1 MTNFLFPKPVASK
14 GYSLLLLALRILFG
28 ILFMTHGISKIL
40 NYTELCFTFP
50 DPIGIG
56 KEVSLVLAIFGELFC
71 SIAFLFGALYRLFTI
86 PMIIVMVVA
95 FFHIHQGDM
104 AQGELAFL
112 YLMVFIIM
120 YISGPGKY
128 AIDTLVYNYL
138 HKDEYN

>member
-1 MTNFLFPKPVASK
+1 MTNFLFPKPVTSK

-104 AQGELAFL
+104 AQCELAFL
-112 YLMVFIIM
+112 YLIIM
-120 YISGPGKY
+120 YISGHGKY
-128 AIDTLVYNYL
+128 SIDKLVYNYL
-138 HKDEYN
+138 HKYEYN